1 MCARSSRVS
10 TVFHHLLLQCIVK
23 SFLVKNTKIKNT
35 KFPYKTFPSIANV
48 KINSMGS
55 TKWTYHR
62 DRSFASNYFIF
73 WKFCF
78 SLGTPFKELIWR
90 TNYPNIHIQTFC
102 ICWSFIWRCF
112 FTKSYLDDMVICV
125 ISTFFNLVFILVN
138 KTLNIMNSSDR
149 IYKRSYCDKRKLR
162 RNQFG

>member
-1 MCARSSRVS
+1 METKIHNALRARSSRVS
-10 TVFHHLLLQCIVK
+10 TVFHHLSLQGTVK

-102 ICWSFIWRCF
+102 ICWSYKVLFHQELPWWYGYLCYFHF
-112 FTKSYLDDMVICV
+112 F
-125 ISTFFNLVFILVN
+125 
-138 KTLNIMNSSDR
+138 
-149 IYKRSYCDKRKLR
+149 
-162 RNQFG
+162 QFDFYFGK